1 MASTLEIIQGIAQ
14 AAANAY
20 DGSHVESIAADG
32 RARTVGLKR
41 EEGDLIRDRRVM
53 DGFGIQF
60 RGDLLRITYQAELQ
74 LKEVHGNDFEND
86 IARMLQNI
94 AQFLKREYKVIRKE
108 NLTLTKQGDPDIIVQ
123 KISNVRS
130 DVQAYCDYKI
140 GGLGDVLG
148 ASEASSADRLDDAIK
163 NFLSQGHEDAKKPQN
178 VTRKD

>member
-20 DGSHVESIAADG
+20 DGAHDESITADG
-32 RARTVGLKR
+32 RARKVGLKR
-41 EEGDLIRDRRVM
+41 EDGDFLKDRRVM
-53 DGFGIQF
+53 DGFGVQF
-60 RGDLLRITYQAELQ
+60 RGPFLRITYQSELQ

-86 IARMLQNI
+86 VSAMIQSI
-94 AQFLKREYKVIRKE
+94 AQFLKKEYKTIRKE
-108 NLTLTKQGDPDIIVQ
+108 NLTLTKQGEIDIIVQ

-148 ASEASSADRLDDAIK
+148 DSEESSADRLDDTIK
-163 NFLSQGHEDAKKPQN
+163 KFLSEGRRGIRNSQN
-178 VTRKD
+178 VIEG